1 MADCNVSKSLVYKW
15 RVDVRR
21 ANRGRTEIRE
31 EHVFSE
37 IVVGE
42 FEDTEAAATT
52 VSHIELRAG
61 SVELILPETF
71 PIDDLIKIVLAVET
85 RT

>member
-1 MADCNVSKSLVYKW
+1 V
-15 RVDVRR
+15 
-21 ANRGRTEIRE
+21 RE

-37 IVVGE
+37 IVVAD
-42 FEDTEAAATT
+42 FDDTDAATST
-52 VSHIELRAG
+52 ISHIKLRAG

-71 PIDDLIKIVLAVET
+71 PIDDLIKIVIAMEF